1 MFHDLA
7 FEDPGFDTNDP
18 VSGRGFHVC
27 VIDVGTQCVQWHAT
41 FTIPFGTCD
50 LSTTQ
55 TTCNVHPDTQGAHAH
70 CVLNGTFHCAA
81 ERHTALQ
88 LLSDGLA
95 NQRRVEFRLAYF
107 NDVEVQLG
115 VGHLGDLLAKGLDVR
130 AFFTDDHART
140 RSVNSH
146 TALLV
151 RALDDH
157 TCDTGLFAL
166 GFDELTDF
174 DVFQQKIAKI
184 FGVRVPAAVPGAV
197 HLKAHANWIDFVTH

>member
-107 NDVEVQLG
+107 NDVEVQLA
-115 VGHLGDLLAKGLDVR
+115 VCQVRQLLAQTFDVCTFL
-130 AFFTDDHART
+130 ADDDART
-140 RSVNSH
+140 GRVDRDA
-146 TALLV
+146 ALFV
-151 RALDDH
+151 RTLDDH
-157 TCDTGLFAL
+157 TGHAGLVAL
-166 GFDELTDF
+166 FLDELADF
-174 DVFQQKIAKI
+174 QVFQQKITVI
-184 FGVRVPAAVPGAV
+184 LGVGIPAAVPGAV